1 MKEICGCCLRVTPF
15 VRRGIFLKNSLM
27 EKSLLEEFG
36 DSRSRVENAL
46 AALRRGNGVLV
57 VDDENRE
64 NEGDLIFA
72 AETLTAEQVAML
84 IRDCSGIICI
94 CLTPERAEK
103 LRLPMMV
110 PDNTS
115 RYGTAFTISVDAKRN
130 VTTGVSAADRLEAV
144 RVAVDENSTRDDFAA
159 PGHMFPLV
167 ARENGVIERP
177 GHTEA
182 TVDLMRLSGLKPCG
196 VLCELTNPDGT
207 MSRLPQVADYAKKH
221 AFPLVSIR
229 DIVAYRRSR

>member
-1 MKEICGCCLRVTPF
+1 
-15 VRRGIFLKNSLM
+15 M
-27 EKSLLEEFG
+27 EKSLLEKFG
-36 DSRSRVENAL
+36 DARSRVENAL
-46 AALRRGNGVLV
+46 AALRAERGVLV
-57 VDDENRE
+57 VDNEDRE

-72 AETLTAEQVAML
+72 SETLTREQVAML

-94 CLTPERAEK
+94 CITEERARQ
-103 LRLPMMV
+103 LALPMMV
-110 PDNTS
+110 TENTS
-115 RYGTAFTISVDAKRN
+115 RYGTAFTISVDAKNN

-144 RVAVDENSTRDDFAA
+144 RVVLSEKSTREDLAA

-167 ARENGVIERP
+167 ARGNGVLERP

-182 TVDLMRLSGLKPCG
+182 TIDLVRLAGMKPCG

-207 MSRLPQVADYAKKH
+207 MARLPEVAAYAGKH

-229 DIVAYRRSR
+229 DIIDYRRSREER

>member
-1 MKEICGCCLRVTPF
+1 
-15 VRRGIFLKNSLM
+15 M
-27 EKSLLEEFG
+27 EKSLLEKFG
-36 DSRSRVENAL
+36 DARSRVENAL
-46 AALRRGNGVLV
+46 AALRAGRGVLV
-57 VDDENRE
+57 VDDEDRE

-72 AETLTAEQVAML
+72 SETLTREQVAML

-94 CLTPERAEK
+94 CITEERARQ
-103 LRLPMMV
+103 LALPMMV
-110 PDNTS
+110 PENTS
-115 RYGTAFTISVDAKRN
+115 RYGTAFTISVDAKNN

-144 RVAVDENSTRDDFAA
+144 RVVLSEKSTREDLAA

-167 ARENGVIERP
+167 ARGNGVLERP

-182 TVDLMRLSGLKPCG
+182 TVDLVCLAGMKPCG

-207 MSRLPQVADYAKKH
+207 MARLPEVAAYAEKH

-229 DIVAYRRSR
+229 DLVDYRRSREER

>member
-1 MKEICGCCLRVTPF
+1 
-15 VRRGIFLKNSLM
+15 M
-27 EKSLLEEFG
+27 EKSLLEKFG
-36 DSRSRVENAL
+36 DARSRVENAL
-46 AALRRGNGVLV
+46 AALRAERGVLI
-57 VDDENRE
+57 VDDEDRE

-72 AETLTAEQVAML
+72 SETLTREQVAML

-94 CLTPERAEK
+94 CITEERARQ
-103 LRLPMMV
+103 LALPMMV
-110 PDNTS
+110 TENTS
-115 RYGTAFTISVDAKRN
+115 RYGTAFTISVDAKNN

-144 RVAVDENSTRDDFAA
+144 RVVLSEKSTREDLAA

-167 ARENGVIERP
+167 ARGNGVLERP

-182 TVDLMRLSGLKPCG
+182 TVDLVRLAGMKPCG

-207 MSRLPQVADYAKKH
+207 MARLPEVAAYAEKH

-229 DIVAYRRSR
+229 DIIDYRRSREER

>member
-1 MKEICGCCLRVTPF
+1 
-15 VRRGIFLKNSLM
+15 M
-27 EKSLLEEFG
+27 EKSLLEKFG
-36 DSRSRVENAL
+36 DARSRVENAL
-46 AALRRGNGVLV
+46 AALRAERGVLV
-57 VDDENRE
+57 VDNEDRE

-72 AETLTAEQVAML
+72 SETLTREQVAML

-94 CLTPERAEK
+94 CITEERARQ
-103 LRLPMMV
+103 LALPMMV
-110 PDNTS
+110 TENTS
-115 RYGTAFTISVDAKRN
+115 RYGTAFTISVDAKNN

-144 RVAVDENSTRDDFAA
+144 RVVLSKKSTREDLAA

-167 ARENGVIERP
+167 ARGNGVLERP

-182 TVDLMRLSGLKPCG
+182 TIDLVRLAGMKPCG

-207 MSRLPQVADYAKKH
+207 MARLPEVAAYAGKH

-229 DIVAYRRSR
+229 DIIDYRRSREER

>member
-1 MKEICGCCLRVTPF
+1 
-15 VRRGIFLKNSLM
+15 M
-27 EKSLLEEFG
+27 EKSLLEKFG
-36 DSRSRVENAL
+36 DARSRVENAL
-46 AALRRGNGVLV
+46 AALRAGRGVLV
-57 VDDENRE
+57 VDDEDRE

-72 AETLTAEQVAML
+72 SETLTREQVAML

-94 CLTPERAEK
+94 CITEERARR
-103 LRLPMMV
+103 LALPMMV
-110 PDNTS
+110 PENTS
-115 RYGTAFTISVDAKRN
+115 RYGTAFTISVDAKNN

-144 RVAVDENSTRDDFAA
+144 RVVLSEKSTREDLAA

-167 ARENGVIERP
+167 ARGNGVLERP

-182 TVDLMRLSGLKPCG
+182 TVDLVRLAGMKPCG

-207 MSRLPQVADYAKKH
+207 MARLPEVAAYAEKH

-229 DIVAYRRSR
+229 DLVDYRRSREER